1 MGAER
6 VFEVELSTS
15 TYGGEVLGRLPDGR
29 AVFVPFAL
37 PGERVRV
44 GLVEEKQRYARAEL
58 LEVLEASPERATPL
72 CAHFGVCGGCHYQHM
87 PYPKQLEAKAE
98 ILRDQLE
105 RIGKIS
111 DPPVEPTV
119 ASPRAY
125 YYRNHIQFDLTEEG
139 HLGFHEAL
147 SKRVFPIQECH
158 LPVESINEVWPRLDI
173 EPTSGLQRVSLRSG
187 VNADVLM
194 LLESEDPLLPEF
206 SIEALPVSV
215 AHSGPAGIQVLAG
228 SDHVVIGVLGR
239 PFRVSAGSFFQVN
252 TPMAEKL
259 VEHLLNYL
267 SLEPNDTVLDVYAG
281 VGLFSAFLAPK
292 VERLVAIEAAS
303 TACDDFV
310 VNLEEF
316 DNVDLYEGAAEEIV
330 PILEVQ
336 PGLIVVDPPR
346 NGIDKIAL
354 DGILELGPAVLA
366 YVSCDPATLGRDARR
381 LTVGGYRLVQVTP
394 FDLFPQTYHIES
406 VSFWERT
413 INR

>member
-6 VFEVELSTS
+6 VFEVELSTF
-15 TYGGEVLGRLPDGR
+15 TYGGEVLGRLPDGK

-58 LEVLEASPERATPL
+58 LAVLEAAPQRTAPL

-87 PYPKQLEAKAE
+87 PYQKQLEAKAE
-98 ILRDQLE
+98 ILRDQLQ
-105 RIGKIS
+105 RIGRIS
-111 DPPVEPTV
+111 DPPVRATV

-125 YYRNHIQFDLTEEG
+125 YYRNHIQFHLTETG
-139 HLGFHEAL
+139 RLGFHEAL
-147 SKRVFPIQECH
+147 SKRVFAVQECH
-158 LPVESINEVWPRLDI
+158 LPVESINEVWPRLDV
-173 EPTSGLQRVSLRSG
+173 EPIPGLQRVNLRSG
-187 VNADVLM
+187 VDEDVLVV
-194 LLESEDPLLPEF
+194 LESEEALLPE
-206 SIEALPVSV
+206 SSVEELPVSV
-215 AHSGPAGIQVLAG
+215 AHLGPAGTQVLAG
-228 SDHVVIGVLGR
+228 SDHIIIEVLGR

-259 VEHLLNYL
+259 AEHVLTYL
-267 SLEPNDTVLDVYAG
+267 SLEPKDTVLDIYAG

-310 VNLEEF
+310 VNLDEF
-316 DNVDLYEGAAEEIV
+316 YNVDLYEGTAEAIV
-330 PILEVQ
+330 PILAIQ
-336 PGLIVVDPPR
+336 PRLIVVDPPR
-346 NGIDKIAL
+346 SGIDKIAL
-354 DGILELGPAVLA
+354 DGILKLGPEVLA

-381 LTVGGYRLVQVTP
+381 LTAGGYRLVQATP

-406 VSFWERT
+406 VSFWKRVQ
-413 INR
+413 